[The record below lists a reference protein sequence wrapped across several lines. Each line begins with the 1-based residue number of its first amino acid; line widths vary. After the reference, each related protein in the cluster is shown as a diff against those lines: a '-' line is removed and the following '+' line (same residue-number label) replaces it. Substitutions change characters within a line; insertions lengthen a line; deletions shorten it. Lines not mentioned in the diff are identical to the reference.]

1 MRASDLA
8 VELPLLPRS
17 SSISETFKLIADH
30 DLLAVVITD
39 DHGHVEAIA
48 SPVEITRLVLP
59 TYVLDDLVLAA
70 LMDDASLADLFAAA
84 DARTVGD
91 AIDAGDLG
99 VRGVPTI
106 DADASMLETACHM
119 IAAKAQIM
127 QVRGSGDVRR
137 FVSLASVLDA
147 LLLSRPP
154 AAETDKRTEPEPQR
168 DEDSAAEDGAEDGA

>member
-1 MRASDLA
+1 MHASDLA

-30 DLLAVVITD
+30 DLLAVVITGED
-39 DHGHVEAIA
+39 GRVEAIA

-59 TYVLDDLVLAA
+59 GYVLDDLTLAG
-70 LMDDASLADLFAAA
+70 LLDDASLADLFAAA

-99 VRGVPTI
+99 VRGMAEV
-106 DADASMLETACHM
+106 DADASVLETACQM
-119 IAAKAQIM
+119 VAAKAQI
-127 QVRGSGDVRR
+127 VRLREDGDVRR

-147 LLLSRPP
+147 LLALRPQNGATP
-154 AAETDKRTEPEPQR
+154 AAGEE
-168 DEDSAAEDGAEDGA
+168 A